1 MQFAKEYHLK
11 GIKLYRYELAD
22 YMLAANTTFYM
33 SFPNFAN
40 MTSDTGGVPM
50 FISTPHFLDCPEWRE
65 NVTGL
70 NPDES
75 VHRAYLGMDS
85 YTGLVLDAYKAL
97 QSNVFVDGN
106 WKEGLSYF
114 YPNLRSNMML
124 PIFWAIE
131 LGQISDED
139 AKDFKNT
146 VVHTEAMSQQILLAC
161 VIAGTLILVI
171 WPSDILTETK

>member
-75 VHRAYLGMDS
+75 IHRAYLGMD
-85 YTGLVLDAYKAL
+85 
-97 QSNVFVDGN
+97 
-106 WKEGLSYF
+106 
-114 YPNLRSNMML
+114 
-124 PIFWAIE
+124 
-131 LGQISDED
+131 
-139 AKDFKNT
+139 
-146 VVHTEAMSQQILLAC
+146 
-161 VIAGTLILVI
+161 
-171 WPSDILTETK
+171 